1 MNARLLHRPLLAALF
16 VAQACGAVAQCPITI
31 SNFPYQEGFEA
42 GPAWI
47 SGGTGN
53 DWAWGTPAKPTIN
66 SAGGGSNAWIQGG
79 LATSF
84 YSNGQ
89 QSWLEGPCF
98 DFTNLPFPYVSFKIF
113 WECERTYDGLG
124 FQYSLNQGATWQ
136 NVGSVDDPTT
146 CFDQNWFNTTNI
158 SNLNLASPRHGWSG
172 RIGPTQGSC
181 AGGQGSAGWVTA
193 SHCLAFLA
201 GEPSVKFRFIFGA
214 GTTCNNYDGV
224 AIDDVYIGEAPAE
237 PTLIQY
243 ECFNS
248 DFEVNDVQTCADS
261 WSWDFADPASG
272 AANTSTL
279 LTPDHQFSGPGEYM
293 VTFTRNFSCR
303 SPIVTT
309 LSIVVLDLQLTGTD
323 PTCTGGDG
331 SVVAEVAGATLSLA
345 NWSTGDTGLSVTGLG
360 AGTYI
365 FNGIATGACPVGG
378 IVVLNPPPDAPQAQ
392 ASATNATCNGSTDGS
407 IAVTLSAGTPPF
419 TYAWSPSGGTAA
431 TATGLVAGTY
441 TCTITDGNA
450 CTTSVSATVN
460 QPSPVLVTVDDELS
474 ICLGDAITLQAQASG
489 GAGAYTYAWNPDGPN
504 VVPTTAT
511 QYSVIATDA
520 NGCTSAAATID
531 VLVGDAG
538 TPTFAVVDTLGC
550 SPHCTRF
557 IADADDGDFTWDL
570 GDGTVVNGGA
580 SITHC
585 YPRGGVYDVRLTRSS
600 EGCSGEWV
608 LLEAV
613 HVLQSPMAAF
623 DAVPPVTTIR
633 DPLIVFV
640 NRSSGA
646 DSVLWRFGDPLDSTS
661 TEYAPAFAYGDVGC
675 YPVELLVMN
684 ANGCTSTAGTLV
696 CVEDEF
702 AAYVPNAFTPNG
714 DGYNDFWG
722 VITTVGL
729 PREFELIVFDRW
741 GGELFRAVEKDD
753 LWDGQAGG
761 EVPTGVYPWTLR
773 LRDTEG
779 KLQER
784 TGHVTLLR

>member
-1 MNARLLHRPLLAALF
+1 
-16 VAQACGAVAQCPITI
+16 
-31 SNFPYQEGFEA
+31 
-42 GPAWI
+42 
-47 SGGTGN
+47 
-53 DWAWGTPAKPTIN
+53 
-66 SAGGGSNAWIQGG
+66 
-79 LATSF
+79 
-84 YSNGQ
+84 
-89 QSWLEGPCF
+89 
-98 DFTNLPFPYVSFKIF
+98 
-113 WECERTYDGLG
+113 
-124 FQYSLNQGATWQ
+124 
-136 NVGSVDDPTT
+136 
-146 CFDQNWFNTTNI
+146 
-158 SNLNLASPRHGWSG
+158 
-172 RIGPTQGSC
+172 
-181 AGGQGSAGWVTA
+181 
-193 SHCLAFLA
+193 
-201 GEPSVKFRFIFGA
+201 
-214 GTTCNNYDGV
+214 
-224 AIDDVYIGEAPAE
+224 
-237 PTLIQY
+237 
-243 ECFNS
+243 
-248 DFEVNDVQTCADS
+248 
-261 WSWDFADPASG
+261 
-272 AANTSTL
+272 
-279 LTPDHQFSGPGEYM
+279 
-293 VTFTRNFSCR
+293 
-303 SPIVTT
+303 
-309 LSIVVLDLQLTGTD
+309 
-323 PTCTGGDG
+323 
-331 SVVAEVAGATLSLA
+331 
-345 NWSTGDTGLSVTGLG
+345 
-360 AGTYI
+360 
-365 FNGIATGACPVGG
+365 
-378 IVVLNPPPDAPQAQ
+378 
-392 ASATNATCNGSTDGS
+392 
-407 IAVTLSAGTPPF
+407 
-419 TYAWSPSGGTAA
+419 
-431 TATGLVAGTY
+431 
-441 TCTITDGNA
+441 
-450 CTTSVSATVN
+450 
-460 QPSPVLVTVDDELS
+460 VLVTVDDELS